1 MSLFAI
7 GDFHLSGEPPAKPM
21 EVFSPNWENHF
32 EKIRRNWLTKITETD
47 TVIICGDT
55 SWSMSLEAAMQD
67 LNRIAALPG
76 QKIILRGNHDYWWTS
91 LKKMQQ
97 ATEGKFMFLQN
108 NFLPAAML
116 PSAVRAGGFCRRR
129 KRLRMTTG
137 IFTCAKE

>member
-55 SWSMSLEAAMQD
+55 SWAMSLEAAMQD

-76 QKIILRGNHDYWWTS
+76 QKIILRGNHDYWWT
-91 LKKMQQ
+91 
-97 ATEGKFMFLQN
+97 
-108 NFLPAAML
+108 
-116 PSAVRAGGFCRRR
+116 
-129 KRLRMTTG
+129 
-137 IFTCAKE
+137 

>member
-55 SWSMSLEAAMQD
+55 SWAMSLEAAMQD
-67 LNRIAALPG
+67 LNRIAALSARQPRLLVDFAEKNAAG
-76 QKIILRGNHDYWWTS
+76 HGRQIYVFTEQLFCLRRRCRLRFAWLD
-91 LKKMQQ
+91 
-97 ATEGKFMFLQN
+97 
-108 NFLPAAML
+108 
-116 PSAVRAGGFCRRR
+116 SAVVGSVYG
-129 KRLRMTTG
+129 
-137 IFTCAKE
+137 